1 MYGLNAYYDKTFK
14 PIGYFTYR
22 RIREWPHGMGNGCYI
37 ESVKMQEIEKI
48 ITPLIKKIKYH
59 GIVDAEVRK
68 DPRDNKFKL
77 IEINSRC
84 WMQNSLP
91 AKCGINI
98 PYIAYLNAT
107 GEKISTPKK
116 IKENIKWI
124 FMWEDFQSSMRSILK
139 GKLSISEWIKSYK
152 GEKEYS
158 ILAFDD
164 IIPFFYTLN
173 PFYSQ

>member
-1 MYGLNAYYDKTFK
+1 
-14 PIGYFTYR
+14 
-22 RIREWPHGMGNGCYI
+22 
-37 ESVKMQEIEKI
+37 
-48 ITPLIKKIKYH
+48 
-59 GIVDAEVRK
+59 
-68 DPRDNKFKL
+68 
-77 IEINSRC
+77 
-84 WMQNSLP
+84 MQNSLP
-91 AKCGINI
+91 AKFGINI
-98 PYIAYLNAT
+98 PYIAYLNAI

-116 IKENIKWI
+116 IKENIKWL